1 MVLQYPSSLV
11 ALDQGPEFGHLRG
24 VLMNLFWLGRLLLV
38 PLDLFLEI
46 DLVSR
51 LRDVRTVLLV
61 YVGVTAMNVACLQVA
76 TLLVATMHDLLHR
89 RSHHHTSH
97 LGCHGTR

>member
-51 LRDVRTVLLV
+51 LRDV
-61 YVGVTAMNVACLQVA
+61 
-76 TLLVATMHDLLHR
+76 
-89 RSHHHTSH
+89 
-97 LGCHGTR
+97 